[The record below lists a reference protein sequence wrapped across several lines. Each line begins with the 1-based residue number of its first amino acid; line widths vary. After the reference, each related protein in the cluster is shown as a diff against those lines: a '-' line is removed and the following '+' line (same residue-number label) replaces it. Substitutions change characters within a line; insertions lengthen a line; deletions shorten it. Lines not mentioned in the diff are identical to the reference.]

1 MRTLFV
7 ITALV
12 FSSHLTFG
20 QVLNAPV
27 YDTEGFFIGASL
39 LGAAWSLD
47 DVDADAEGGAGLGLR
62 IGYNFNQNIGAYI
75 GLDGSTIN
83 PDDGD
88 SYGLGHFDIG
98 VQWIFRSV
106 ENRFRPFVRVS
117 YLGMSAQDDNLEIN
131 GSGFGLGLG
140 ALVFLTE
147 KLALDF
153 NYTHSWVSI
162 SEVKIGSIT
171 FDADG
176 DATTGRFFLGLSY
189 HF

>member
-1 MRTLFV
+1 MKALLVVAVLFM
-7 ITALV
+7 T
-12 FSSHLTFG
+12 SHVAFG
-20 QVLNAPV
+20 QALNAPV
-27 YDTEGFFIGASL
+27 YDTEGFFIGVSL

-47 DVDADAEGGAGLGLR
+47 DVDADAESGAGLGLR
-62 IGYNFNQNIGAYI
+62 IGYNFNQNIGAFI
-75 GLDGSTIN
+75 NLDGSSIN
-83 PDDGD
+83 PDEGD

-106 ENRFRPFVRVS
+106 ENRFRPFVRGS

-140 ALVFLTE
+140 ALIFLSE
-147 KLALDF
+147 RLALDV
-153 NYTHSWVSI
+153 NYTHSWVNI
-162 SEVKIGSIT
+162 SEVKIGSVT

-176 DATTGRFFLGLSY
+176 DATTGRFFLGLAY